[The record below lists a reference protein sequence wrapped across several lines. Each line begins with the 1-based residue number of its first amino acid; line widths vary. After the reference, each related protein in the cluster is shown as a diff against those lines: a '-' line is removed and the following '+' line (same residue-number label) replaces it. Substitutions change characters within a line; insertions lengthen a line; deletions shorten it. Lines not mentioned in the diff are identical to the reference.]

1 MADRY
6 DVIVIGAGPAGYVAA
21 IRCAQLGMRVAC
33 VDRWLSASQQPSLGG
48 TCLNVGC
55 IPSKALLEA
64 SELYIE
70 ATHGAAYGIRTQGVT
85 LDLPGMMQHKE
96 KVVADLTGGVA
107 QLFRAHGITW
117 VAGRGKLLANRCVE
131 TTEHGG
137 GVRVLEAQHI
147 ILASGSVPTE
157 LSVAP
162 LQSDRIVDSEGAL
175 VFDKVPERLGVI
187 GAGVIGLELGS
198 VWQRLGSKVVLLEA
212 LERFLSMADSQVARE
227 AYKQFSAQGLD
238 IRLGAR
244 VRATKRADNGIVVDY
259 EDKNGPQQI
268 ECDRLVVAV
277 GRRPNTDGLSVPEA
291 ELLVDEWGFVHVD
304 ERCRTNIPGVYAV
317 GDVVRGPML
326 AHKGMEEGVMVA
338 ETIAGHHAEV
348 NYDIVPS
355 VIYTSP
361 EIAWAG
367 KTEDALKAA
376 GVNYHAGN
384 FPFAANGRA
393 KALGVTG
400 GFIKILSDAST
411 DRVLGVHMIGPQ
423 CSELIALGV
432 MAMEFGASSEDI
444 ALTMFAHPSL
454 SESFHEAAL
463 SVLGRPIHVAK
474 AGRAS
479 RAAAGGGDG

>member
-1 MADRY
+1 MADKF
-6 DVIVIGAGPAGYVAA
+6 DVVVIGAGPAGYVAA
-21 IRCAQLGMRVAC
+21 IRCAQLGMRTAC
-33 VDRWLSASQQPSLGG
+33 VDRWLGAGNQPSLGG

-64 SELYIE
+64 SELFIE
-70 ATHGAAYGIRTQGVT
+70 AARGAAYGIRTQGVA
-85 LDLPGMMQHKE
+85 LDLPGMMRHKD
-96 KVVADLTGGVA
+96 KVVGELTGGVA
-107 QLFRAHGITW
+107 QLFRAHGIAW
-117 VAGRGKLLANRCVE
+117 VAGKGKLLPNHRVE
-131 TTEHGG
+131 ATEHNGS
-137 GVRVLEAQHI
+137 VRTLEGSNV
-147 ILASGSVPTE
+147 ILASGSQPVE
-157 LSVAP
+157 LGVAP
-162 LQSDRIVDSEGAL
+162 LAGDRVVDSTGAL
-175 VFDKVPERLGVI
+175 SFDSVPARLGII

-212 LERFLSMADSQVARE
+212 QERFLAIADGQVARE

-244 VRATKRADNGIVVDY
+244 VLGSKVTEKGVTVEY
-259 EDKNGPQQI
+259 EDKSGAQRL

-277 GRRPNTDGLSVPEA
+277 GRRPNTEGLYDAET
-291 ELLVDEWGFVHVD
+291 ELLLDEFGFVHVD
-304 ERCRTNIPGVYAV
+304 ERCRTNLPGVYAV

-348 NYDIVPS
+348 NYDIIPS

-367 KTEDALKAA
+367 KTEEALKAA
-376 GVNYHAGN
+376 GVDYRAGN

-393 KALGVTG
+393 KALGQTG
-400 GFIKILSDAST
+400 GFIKILSDART

-423 CSELIALGV
+423 CAELIALGV

-463 SVLGRPIHVAK
+463 SVLGRPLHVAK
-474 AGRAS
+474 AARTP
-479 RAAAGGGDG
+479 RAAAGGADG